1 MHVRQEHTS
10 TSTSDEHER
19 RAIAARLC
27 ERGATEWRQAA
38 AVEKGTFGQCI
49 VKHEGR
55 SAKTKS
61 EMVLLLREEH
71 VVDATAVEVGGVL
84 GEEAVSM

>member
-1 MHVRQEHTS
+1 METSSGCGKGNIWPMH
-10 TSTSDEHER
+10 
-19 RAIAARLC
+19 C
-27 ERGATEWRQAA
+27 ETRGKKA
-38 AVEKGTFGQCI
+38 
-49 VKHEGR
+49 
-55 SAKTKS
+55 AKTKS

>member
-1 MHVRQEHTS
+1 M
-10 TSTSDEHER
+10 
-19 RAIAARLC
+19 
-27 ERGATEWRQAA
+27 
-38 AVEKGTFGQCI
+38 
-49 VKHEGR
+49 KHEGR